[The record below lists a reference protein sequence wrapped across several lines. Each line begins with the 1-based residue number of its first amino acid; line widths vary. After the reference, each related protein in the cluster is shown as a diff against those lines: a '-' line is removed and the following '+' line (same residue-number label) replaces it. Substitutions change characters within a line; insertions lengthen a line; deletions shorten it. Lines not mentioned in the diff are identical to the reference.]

1 MSGGRH
7 RGDEAGRGQ
16 RTWPDRVELLADLD
30 RPGAWMLLVDDIA
43 QSHVDLDDPRH
54 LELEYVRRIG
64 HVVDLAAP
72 AGAPLRVLHLGGG
85 GLTLARYVAATR
97 PGSVQLAVESDP
109 EVAGLV
115 RRRLPLRPPGRARA
129 GSWRIDLRV
138 GDARAALEQ
147 LSDGSFD
154 IVIADVFDGAATP
167 AHVTS
172 AEFTREAARVLA
184 GSGIYAVNVSDGPP
198 LAHAR
203 ARIATI
209 RSVFRHACVIAEP
222 GVLRGRRFGN
232 LVVAATAQELPIPA
246 LTRLAA
252 SDPVPARLL
261 AGAAVEQ
268 FVAGTAPITDA
279 GAEPSRA
286 PPPDA
291 PA

>member
-1 MSGGRH
+1 MSGGGH
-7 RGDEAGRGQ
+7 TGDEAGRGP
-16 RTWPDRVELLADLD
+16 RTWPDRVELPDRVEPPHRVELMADLD
-30 RPGAWMLLVDDIA
+30 RSGAWMLLVDDVA
-43 QSHVDLDDPRH
+43 QSHVDLGDPRH

-64 HVVDLAAP
+64 HVVDLATP
-72 AGAPLRVLHLGGG
+72 AGAPLRVLHLGAG

-97 PGSVQLAVESDP
+97 PGSLQLAVESDP
-109 EVAGLV
+109 EVAELV

-129 GSWRIDLRV
+129 ESWRIDLRI

-147 LSDGSFD
+147 LADGSFD

-184 GSGIYAVNVSDGPP
+184 GSGIYTVNVSDGPP

-203 ARIATI
+203 ARVATI

-222 GVLRGRRFGN
+222 GVLRGHRFGN
-232 LVVAATAQELPIPA
+232 LVVAAAAQELPIPA

-268 FVAGTAPITDA
+268 FVAGSAPITDA
-279 GAEPSRA
+279 RA
-286 PPPDA
+286 
-291 PA
+291 

>member
-1 MSGGRH
+1 
-7 RGDEAGRGQ
+7 
-16 RTWPDRVELLADLD
+16 V
-30 RPGAWMLLVDDIA
+30 
-43 QSHVDLDDPRH
+43 
-54 LELEYVRRIG
+54 
-64 HVVDLAAP
+64 
-72 AGAPLRVLHLGGG
+72 
-85 GLTLARYVAATR
+85 
-97 PGSVQLAVESDP
+97 
-109 EVAGLV
+109 
-115 RRRLPLRPPGRARA
+115 A
-129 GSWRIDLRV
+129 GSWRIDLRI
-138 GDARAALEQ
+138 GDARAELEQ
-147 LSDGSFD
+147 LADGAFD
-154 IVIADVFDGAATP
+154 VVIADVFDGAATP
-167 AHVTS
+167 AHVTT

-184 GSGIYAVNVSDGPP
+184 GSGIYIVNVSDGPP
-198 LAHAR
+198 LEHAR
-203 ARIATI
+203 ARVATI

-252 SDPVPARLL
+252 SDPVTARLL